1 MTRLREAIS
10 DRWQPAMIF
19 ATAVIVVLILAG
31 VVRVAITGEDTNT
44 LLTGQDADRA
54 RSECVTA
61 YRSSADSAGLELLAA
76 TSDLVRFLVRHP
88 DGGSPERLGE
98 LLDGL
103 DDRLADVVVVVDQNS
118 RVNALCDPDRPGGPD
133 LPGPD
138 E

>member
-1 MTRLREAIS
+1 
-10 DRWQPAMIF
+10 MIF

-31 VVRVAITGEDTNT
+31 VVRVAITGEDTNA
-44 LLTGQDADRA
+44 LVEGQDADRA

-98 LLDGL
+98 LLDAL
-103 DDRLADVVVVVDQNS
+103 DGRLADVVVVDQNG
-118 RVNALCDPDRPGGPD
+118 RVNTLCDPDRPGGPD